1 MGGGCAAAAAQ
12 SVSAMNAFLAP
23 LLLALILGSGP
34 GPDVTSNDVPVAHD
48 FHVSYSRLAVEGSMV
63 VVRIRLFQDDLGEAL
78 GKREGHDVVV
88 DISPEQDS
96 LFQAYFNE
104 TFVMT
109 SGEEVLTGTLVGS
122 GEEVVGKQPMW
133 WYLLEFQ
140 ASAPIKGLNISQ
152 RILSEVFE
160 DQKNI
165 VQIQHFPSEKTFSLY
180 CVADSWEYDVS
191 F

>member
-1 MGGGCAAAAAQ
+1 MA
-12 SVSAMNAFLAP
+12 
-23 LLLALILGSGP
+23 
-34 GPDVTSNDVPVAHD
+34 
-48 FHVSYSRLAVEGSMV
+48 

-104 TFVMT
+104 SFVMT

-140 ASAPIKGLNISQ
+140 ASSPIEGLHISQ
-152 RILSEVFE
+152 RILSEVFD

-180 CVADSWEYDVS
+180 CVEDSWEYEVAFD
-191 F
+191 